1 MRSCARL
8 AASPICEASSKRQ
21 GDGQRFQKKAMTKTI
36 IKNEAAAP
44 ANVRPSKSVSKSQ
57 PLPKLDFKL
66 RHRNRH
72 LSTKK
77 LLALIET
84 EAPQFAKLARVVGQW
99 VWIRFQQ
106 KQPREVTSTLS
117 QFGFHWNKRRQL
129 WQHPCGVF
137 YARPNNQQPANG

>member
-1 MRSCARL
+1 MRSRARL
-8 AASPICEASSKRQ
+8 AAFPICEASSKRQ
-21 GDGQRFQKKAMTKTI
+21 GDGQRFQKKAMTTTI
-36 IKNEAAAP
+36 TKNEAAAP

-137 YARPNNQQPANG
+137 YPRPNNQQPANG